1 MLHVFRFGLQFRVK
15 PSENTHCHS
24 SKSIFILTQN
34 VDVGGVCSFLSAKTE
49 KVLQQYVTN
58 RTPEPWKCWYIKLYK
73 LVTQISTHK
82 VTE

>member
-1 MLHVFRFGLQFRVK
+1 MLMLVVSVF
-15 PSENTHCHS
+15 
-24 SKSIFILTQN
+24 
-34 VDVGGVCSFLSAKTE
+34 SFLFFPAKTE